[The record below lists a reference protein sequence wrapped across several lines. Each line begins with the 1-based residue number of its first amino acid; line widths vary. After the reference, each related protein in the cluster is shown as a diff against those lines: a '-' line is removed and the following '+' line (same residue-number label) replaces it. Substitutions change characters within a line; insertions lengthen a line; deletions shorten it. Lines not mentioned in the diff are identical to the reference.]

1 MKWEHER
8 MERYS
13 LYSLNSQHVQTE
25 SCNFFVVQDTQTDK
39 YIPSD
44 CVRRSLN
51 EGAGMDRALSPS
63 VCAIWEPVKP
73 V

>member
-1 MKWEHER
+1 

-25 SCNFFVVQDTQTDK
+25 SCNFFVVQDKAQTDK

-63 VCAIWEPVKP
+63 V
-73 V
+73 